1 MWCYFIRG
9 IQYYHWVIVRNQRLA
24 NINNLGLDSNARS
37 LHKVF
42 ELRFYMCVV
51 YISAVTAHNVTP
63 VFIHIAVPEMEH
75 AIGKV
80 VICVFGRSTTIG
92 LNATYEPHGH
102 EIVQAGCKGAAFNLA
117 CL

>member
-63 VFIHIAVPEMEH
+63 VSYTHLDVYKRQINMSLYLHKSLEVL
-75 AIGKV
+75 AIRLGHLI
-80 VICVFGRSTTIG
+80 VIVHPVKNQQKMIS
-92 LNATYEPHGH
+92 
-102 EIVQAGCKGAAFNLA
+102 
-117 CL
+117 